1 MLIPIILTKF
11 TLTLLEYVPIHSNST
26 MKPVI
31 TSLFLIIGLVATASR
46 PSITVTVKNQ
56 GNSKISYFESQ
67 GGMIIKWPVEPT
79 LNPDSTFQIT
89 FPDSNSPEH
98 VLFRFI
104 KDDNYTLFPMYVTG
118 DETLTIDGATM
129 NIFTSSLP
137 DGDVK
142 AIETAREMEN
152 RYWDYLGGKD
162 PLGLR
167 KDSIPSSVYGK
178 IMAIADSLTA
188 FTKRSKALYPAL
200 RQDIMLNAYRFF
212 REVQARHV
220 RKTKNKQ
227 ALDDWALKESEMEQ
241 NVDFQNPLNAL
252 SLSLLQLYPHA
263 PEYSGD
269 RTPESINRFITDYY
283 RSFYSGPNAEC
294 LEASVIFADADQNKY
309 AAGIPELYD
318 EFRQR
323 HPQSPLLPHL
333 EKAVAKNVAVNSGM
347 NDSDIEFV
355 DSIASINSLIERFKG
370 TPVLLDVW
378 ASWCGPCRKNF
389 TQLEP
394 LREFA
399 EEVGLKLVYISIDEE
414 ADGQKTA
421 KEIAKKLGVK
431 GTHIIADKQLHQN
444 VFDTFG
450 NDKGIMMIP
459 HIALYDA
466 KGNLVVKGFAES
478 ENLPELIERLKY
490 LLSPETPE

>member
-1 MLIPIILTKF
+1 
-11 TLTLLEYVPIHSNST
+11 
-26 MKPVI
+26 MKSVI
-31 TSLFLIIGLVATASR
+31 TSLLLIIGFVAMAAR
-46 PSITVTVKNQ
+46 PTITVTVKNQ
-56 GNSKISYFESQ
+56 GDSKISYFESQ
-67 GGMIIKWPVEPT
+67 GGMIIQWPIEPT

-89 FPDSNSPEH
+89 FPDNDGPEY

-104 KDDNYTLFPMYVTG
+104 KNDNYTLFPMYVTG
-118 DETLTIDGATM
+118 EETLTIDGATKK
-129 NIFTSSLP
+129 IFSSSLP
-137 DGDVK
+137 DRDVK

-152 RYWDYLGGKD
+152 GYWDYLRGKD
-162 PLGLR
+162 PMGLR
-167 KDSIPSSVYGK
+167 KDSIASSVYGK
-178 IMAIADSLTA
+178 IMAMADSLTEIA
-188 FTKRSKALYPAL
+188 QSSQALYPVL
-200 RQDIMLNAYRFF
+200 RQDIMLNAYRYF
-212 REVQARHV
+212 REVQALHI

-252 SLSLLQLYPHA
+252 SMSILRLYPHA

-269 RTPESINRFITDYY
+269 RTPDSINRFITDYY

-318 EFRQR
+318 EFRKR
-323 HPQSPLLPHL
+323 YPQSPLLPRL
-333 EKAVAKNVAVNSGM
+333 ERAVAKNVAVNSGM

-378 ASWCGPCRKNF
+378 ASWCGPCRRNF

-399 EEVGLKLVYISIDEE
+399 DEVGLKLVYISIDEE

-421 KEIAKKLGVK
+421 KEIVQKLGVK
-431 GTHIIADKQLHQN
+431 GTHVIADKRLHKD

-459 HIALYDA
+459 HMALYDA
-466 KGNLVVKGFAES
+466 GGNLVVKGFAES
-478 ENLPELIERLKY
+478 ENLPELIDRLKA